1 MRQLPGIQ
9 SGLIVRQGTLP
20 MPEARDGLMQ
30 VGARKMRMPS
40 KSVIA
45 VRDVQGS
52 LNCAIDVLSTKA
64 SIDARAANHDDQ
76 QFDGFR
82 SKGRARHILIP
93 VKNIAQK
100 TAKLE

>member
-30 VGARKMRMPS
+30 VGTRKMRMPS

-45 VRDVQGS
+45 VRD
-52 LNCAIDVLSTKA
+52 AYPT
-64 SIDARAANHDDQ
+64 
-76 QFDGFR
+76 
-82 SKGRARHILIP
+82 
-93 VKNIAQK
+93 KNIIQRISA
-100 TAKLE
+100 T